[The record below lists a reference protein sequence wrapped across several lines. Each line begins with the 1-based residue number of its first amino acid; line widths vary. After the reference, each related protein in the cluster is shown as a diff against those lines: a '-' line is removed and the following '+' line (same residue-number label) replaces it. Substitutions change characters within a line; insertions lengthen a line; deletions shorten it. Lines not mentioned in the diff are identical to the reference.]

1 MSKPKSSIF
10 LDFSL
15 LKKNVSFRAIF
26 IARFISVLSL
36 GMLTVAVPVQ
46 IYQLTGSALHVGLAV
61 ALDGIGMF
69 VGLMCG
75 GVLADRYDRRKLILL
90 ARFTCGLGF
99 FALAINS
106 FAPEPSVLVVYLA
119 SIWDGF
125 FGALGI
131 TALMASIPHIVGREN
146 LSSAGA
152 LSMLTVRFGAIF
164 SPAIAGVVIASAGV
178 SWNYLLAAIG
188 TLITLLPLLRLPAMQ
203 PEAGEPSHPL
213 RALAEGV
220 QFLLQNRIVG
230 AVVLIGTL
238 QTLLSAI
245 RIMFPAIADS
255 MYGGGAFEIGL
266 MYSAVPLGATLGAFT
281 SGWVSQV
288 QRPGLLLI
296 AAVMSAALMIVLFS
310 LSGHLLIGL
319 LALVFFGYFG
329 SISSLLQFTLVQQ
342 HTPDRLLG
350 RVNSLWNAQDVVGDS
365 LGALGLGALARILIP
380 SLAVCSLGMLV
391 VIVGGVLGASFVAL
405 RQLAPVQKMAKQQV
419 SSGSPASET
428 A

>member
-391 VIVGGVLGASFVAL
+391 VIVGGV
-405 RQLAPVQKMAKQQV
+405 
-419 SSGSPASET
+419 
-428 A
+428 